1 MSDTPLYDL
10 ATMVGSVFQNP
21 KSQFFNV
28 DTDSELAFACENL
41 GYPKE
46 NILQRI
52 TKTVS
57 DYHIKDLM
65 GRSVFALSGGE
76 KQKIACASSSVL
88 LPGIMVLDEPSSN
101 LDVAAIDDLRRVLT
115 TWKEQGKTILIA
127 EHRLYYLRNLIDRV
141 LYINEGEIKH
151 EYTPAEFEML
161 PDAQR
166 KELGL
171 RPFSLSKLTPSNP
184 YLPHTSKQI
193 EFQDFCFSYKKREPE
208 RLHIPNV
215 KLPVG
220 ETIAIIGLNGAGKST
235 LIKIL
240 SGAYAREEGTVILD
254 GNEMPPMPPGEV
266 IKAGVSV
273 IYQEFNLVP
282 EMSVYENIFLGKEIV
297 KGGRVDHKKEIEEAK
312 KCMDRVGL
320 DCSPK
325 TLISELSVAKKQ
337 LVEIAKAISNDV
349 KILVLDEPT
358 AAITDK
364 ETEMLFNIIRELKK
378 QGIGIIYISHRLSEL
393 LEIGDVC
400 TVMRDG
406 EYIDTV
412 NIKDATEDELTRLM
426 VGRQVS
432 FEKLENPHLKKDEVV
447 LSVTN
452 LNYKNLVRNV
462 SFDLHKGEILG
473 FAGLVGAGRTETAK
487 TIIGDYKKDS
497 GTVIYKGKEIGT
509 NLSENIKNGIV
520 YLSEDRKDE
529 GLILMHSVA
538 ENIALPNLPKLCKPF
553 LNRRKERSVSKDY
566 IKSLK
571 IKTFSELTDAKNLS
585 GGNQQKVVIAKWLYS
600 DADIY
605 IFDEPTR
612 GIDVGARD
620 EIYNIMYDMIAK
632 GASIIMISSD
642 LVEVLKMS
650 DRVVVMREGRINGIV
665 ENDGMLT
672 QEETMK
678 MELAEEEKHEG

>member
-1 MSDTPLYDL
+1 MQD
-10 ATMVGSVFQNP
+10 
-21 KSQFFNV
+21 
-28 DTDSELAFACENL
+28 
-41 GYPKE
+41 
-46 NILQRI
+46 NILEMRDI
-52 TKTVS
+52 TKSFFGVKVLKNAQLTVKKGQV
-57 DYHIKDLM
+57 HIL
-65 GRSVFALSGGE
+65 LGE
-76 KQKIACASSSVL
+76 
-88 LPGIMVLDEPSSN
+88 
-101 LDVAAIDDLRRVLT
+101 
-115 TWKEQGKTILIA
+115 
-127 EHRLYYLRNLIDRV
+127 
-141 LYINEGEIKH
+141 
-151 EYTPAEFEML
+151 
-161 PDAQR
+161 
-166 KELGL
+166 
-171 RPFSLSKLTPSNP
+171 
-184 YLPHTSKQI
+184 
-193 EFQDFCFSYKKREPE
+193 
-208 RLHIPNV
+208 
-215 KLPVG
+215 
-220 ETIAIIGLNGAGKST
+220 NGAGKST

-240 SGAYAREEGTVILD
+240 SGAYGREEGTVILD

-364 ETEMLFNIIRELKK
+364 ETEMLFDIIRELKK

-412 NIKDATEDELTRLM
+412 NIKDTTEDELTRLM

-447 LSVTN
+447 LSVKN

-585 GGNQQKVVIAKWLYS
+585 GGN
-600 DADIY
+600 
-605 IFDEPTR
+605 
-612 GIDVGARD
+612 
-620 EIYNIMYDMIAK
+620 
-632 GASIIMISSD
+632 
-642 LVEVLKMS
+642 
-650 DRVVVMREGRINGIV
+650 
-665 ENDGMLT
+665 
-672 QEETMK
+672 
-678 MELAEEEKHEG
+678 

>member
-1 MSDTPLYDL
+1 
-10 ATMVGSVFQNP
+10 
-21 KSQFFNV
+21 
-28 DTDSELAFACENL
+28 
-41 GYPKE
+41 
-46 NILQRI
+46 
-52 TKTVS
+52 
-57 DYHIKDLM
+57 
-65 GRSVFALSGGE
+65 
-76 KQKIACASSSVL
+76 
-88 LPGIMVLDEPSSN
+88 
-101 LDVAAIDDLRRVLT
+101 
-115 TWKEQGKTILIA
+115 
-127 EHRLYYLRNLIDRV
+127 
-141 LYINEGEIKH
+141 
-151 EYTPAEFEML
+151 
-161 PDAQR
+161 
-166 KELGL
+166 
-171 RPFSLSKLTPSNP
+171 
-184 YLPHTSKQI
+184 
-193 EFQDFCFSYKKREPE
+193 
-208 RLHIPNV
+208 
-215 KLPVG
+215 
-220 ETIAIIGLNGAGKST
+220 
-235 LIKIL
+235 
-240 SGAYAREEGTVILD
+240 
-254 GNEMPPMPPGEV
+254 
-266 IKAGVSV
+266 
-273 IYQEFNLVP
+273 
-282 EMSVYENIFLGKEIV
+282 
-297 KGGRVDHKKEIEEAK
+297 
-312 KCMDRVGL
+312 
-320 DCSPK
+320 
-325 TLISELSVAKKQ
+325 
-337 LVEIAKAISNDV
+337 
-349 KILVLDEPT
+349 
-358 AAITDK
+358 
-364 ETEMLFNIIRELKK
+364 
-378 QGIGIIYISHRLSEL
+378 
-393 LEIGDVC
+393 
-400 TVMRDG
+400 
-406 EYIDTV
+406 
-412 NIKDATEDELTRLM
+412 M

-447 LSVTN
+447 LSVKN

-620 EIYNIMYDMIAK
+620 EIYNIMYDLIAK

>member
-1 MSDTPLYDL
+1 MQD
-10 ATMVGSVFQNP
+10 
-21 KSQFFNV
+21 
-28 DTDSELAFACENL
+28 
-41 GYPKE
+41 
-46 NILQRI
+46 NILEMRDI
-52 TKTVS
+52 TKSFFGVKVLKNAQLTVKKGQV
-57 DYHIKDLM
+57 HIL
-65 GRSVFALSGGE
+65 LGE
-76 KQKIACASSSVL
+76 
-88 LPGIMVLDEPSSN
+88 
-101 LDVAAIDDLRRVLT
+101 
-115 TWKEQGKTILIA
+115 
-127 EHRLYYLRNLIDRV
+127 
-141 LYINEGEIKH
+141 
-151 EYTPAEFEML
+151 
-161 PDAQR
+161 
-166 KELGL
+166 
-171 RPFSLSKLTPSNP
+171 
-184 YLPHTSKQI
+184 
-193 EFQDFCFSYKKREPE
+193 
-208 RLHIPNV
+208 
-215 KLPVG
+215 
-220 ETIAIIGLNGAGKST
+220 NGAGKST

-282 EMSVYENIFLGKEIV
+282 EMSVYENIFLGKEI
-297 KGGRVDHKKEIEEAK
+297 EEAK

-364 ETEMLFNIIRELKK
+364 ETEMLFDIIRELKK

-412 NIKDATEDELTRLM
+412 NIKDTTEDELTRLM

-447 LSVTN
+447 LSVKN

-620 EIYNIMYDMIAK
+620 EIYNIMYDLIAK

-665 ENDGMLT
+665 ENDGTLT

-678 MELAEEEKHEG
+678 MELAEEEKHER

>member
-1 MSDTPLYDL
+1 MQD
-10 ATMVGSVFQNP
+10 
-21 KSQFFNV
+21 
-28 DTDSELAFACENL
+28 
-41 GYPKE
+41 
-46 NILQRI
+46 NILEMRDI
-52 TKTVS
+52 TKSFFGVKVLKNAQLTVKKGQV
-57 DYHIKDLM
+57 HIL
-65 GRSVFALSGGE
+65 LGE
-76 KQKIACASSSVL
+76 
-88 LPGIMVLDEPSSN
+88 
-101 LDVAAIDDLRRVLT
+101 
-115 TWKEQGKTILIA
+115 
-127 EHRLYYLRNLIDRV
+127 
-141 LYINEGEIKH
+141 
-151 EYTPAEFEML
+151 
-161 PDAQR
+161 
-166 KELGL
+166 
-171 RPFSLSKLTPSNP
+171 
-184 YLPHTSKQI
+184 
-193 EFQDFCFSYKKREPE
+193 
-208 RLHIPNV
+208 
-215 KLPVG
+215 
-220 ETIAIIGLNGAGKST
+220 NGAGKST

-320 DCSPK
+320 DCS
-325 TLISELSVAKKQ
+325 VAKKQ

-364 ETEMLFNIIRELKK
+364 ETEMLFDIIRELKK

-412 NIKDATEDELTRLM
+412 DIKDTTEDELTRLM

-447 LSVTN
+447 LSVKN

-620 EIYNIMYDMIAK
+620 EIYNIMYDLIAK

-665 ENDGMLT
+665 ENDGTLT

>member
-1 MSDTPLYDL
+1 MQD
-10 ATMVGSVFQNP
+10 
-21 KSQFFNV
+21 
-28 DTDSELAFACENL
+28 
-41 GYPKE
+41 
-46 NILQRI
+46 NILEMRDI
-52 TKTVS
+52 TKSFFGVKVLKNAQLTVKKGQV
-57 DYHIKDLM
+57 HIL
-65 GRSVFALSGGE
+65 LGE
-76 KQKIACASSSVL
+76 
-88 LPGIMVLDEPSSN
+88 
-101 LDVAAIDDLRRVLT
+101 
-115 TWKEQGKTILIA
+115 
-127 EHRLYYLRNLIDRV
+127 
-141 LYINEGEIKH
+141 
-151 EYTPAEFEML
+151 
-161 PDAQR
+161 
-166 KELGL
+166 
-171 RPFSLSKLTPSNP
+171 
-184 YLPHTSKQI
+184 
-193 EFQDFCFSYKKREPE
+193 
-208 RLHIPNV
+208 
-215 KLPVG
+215 
-220 ETIAIIGLNGAGKST
+220 NGAGKST

-240 SGAYAREEGTVILD
+240 SGAYGREEGTVILD

-364 ETEMLFNIIRELKK
+364 ETEMLFDIIRELKK

-412 NIKDATEDELTRLM
+412 NIKDTTEDELTRLM

-447 LSVTN
+447 LSVKN

-620 EIYNIMYDMIAK
+620 EIYNIMYDLIAK

-665 ENDGMLT
+665 ENDGALP